1 MKTSISDVIQTEK
14 FILDELPAD
23 ERVLFEARLIVESD
37 LRFNILY
44 HRLVHRLVAFNHR
57 RKIKLELENIH
68 ERLFQDPNK
77 LHFKESVLKHFKS

>member
-1 MKTSISDVIQTEK
+1 MKTSMSDVIQTEK
-14 FILDELPAD
+14 FILGELPPD
-23 ERVLFEARLIVESD
+23 ERVLFETRLVLETD
-37 LRFNILY
+37 LRFNTLY

-57 RKIKLELENIH
+57 RKIKRELENIH

>member
-14 FILDELPAD
+14 FILGELQPD
-23 ERVLFEARLIVESD
+23 ERLLFETRLVLESD
-37 LRFNILY
+37 LRFNTRY
-44 HRLVHRLVAFNHR
+44 HRLVHRLVAFYHR
-57 RKIKLELENIH
+57 RKIKRELGNIH